1 MYINI
6 YPQFY
11 YYNLYFMY
19 RKKKAN
25 ERTESTETEILHHLY
40 GT

>member
-19 RKKKAN
+19 RKKKTTN
-25 ERTESTETEILHHLY
+25 ERGEPKSCIICMV
-40 GT
+40 